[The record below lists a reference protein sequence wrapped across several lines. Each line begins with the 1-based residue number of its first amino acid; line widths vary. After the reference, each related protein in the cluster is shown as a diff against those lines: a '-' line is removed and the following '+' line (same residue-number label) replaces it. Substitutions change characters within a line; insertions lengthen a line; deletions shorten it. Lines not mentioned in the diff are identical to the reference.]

1 MNINCGIDTGLSAQD
16 ERSISAVLIA
26 YASAIDLR
34 DWDMFRSCFIADCQ
48 ADYGDFGSWQN
59 IADFTDYMREAHSR
73 LGPTLHRISNIKL
86 TNAQAGANA
95 TSYVDALL
103 SPENKQ
109 GPMHRGIGSYD
120 DFIVRTSDGW
130 KIARRTFTALI
141 IGSERDQA

>member
-34 DWDMFRSCFIADCQ
+34 DWALFRNCFTADCH
-48 ADYGDFGSWQN
+48 ADYGDFGSWHN
-59 IADFTDYMREAHSR
+59 VTDLTEYMREAHAR

-86 TNAQAGANA
+86 TNTESGVHA

-103 SPENKQ
+103 CPENKQ
-109 GPMHRGIGSYD
+109 GPMHRGIGTYD
-120 DFIVRTSDGW
+120 DVLVRTGDGW
-130 KIARRTFTALI
+130 KIARRTFTAMI
-141 IGSERDQA
+141 IG